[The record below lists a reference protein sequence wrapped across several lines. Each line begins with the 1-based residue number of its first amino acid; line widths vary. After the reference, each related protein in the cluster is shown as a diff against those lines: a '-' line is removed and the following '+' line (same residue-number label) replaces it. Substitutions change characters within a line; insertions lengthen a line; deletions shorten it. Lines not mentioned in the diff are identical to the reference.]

1 MNIESLAGRTTRLAS
16 WRGTYGWAARAALL
30 LGAAAALAACGD
42 ELPTPPK
49 VNLPADGPKSPAAA
63 INILPQGA
71 TFPAKIA
78 FATGMPQGKEA
89 RVQLYDAAH
98 NQMASFYAFS
108 GVDDFSA
115 GVNVAVGDVNG
126 DGWPDIIAGEG
137 VTTEAPGSQSLSQ
150 VSVWNGKTGVLMQTW
165 TPFGWFKAGIRVGA
179 ADLDLDGRAEILAC
193 TGEAVWGNKALALKL
208 GSTTPVDGSQI
219 SAYRPDGYA
228 MSHGCRIA
236 AGDVTGDGYPEMVA
250 NFDDWKYALL
260 VVRDLQKGKDV
271 LVRNPLGTYNHEADV
286 ALGDVN
292 GDKIADVMLSFRQDS
307 AVVRVF
313 DGSKVKPNA
322 SLVLLKELKPI
333 YYWQSTGVD
342 IAARDLNGDGIADLL
357 FKPTK
362 TMPFWTT
369 SAVGANAGPA
379 LTAVTGLFW
388 FVEPGNLYPGGPV
401 G

>member
-1 MNIESLAGRTTRLAS
+1 MHIYSMTRRAMRATS
-16 WRGTYGWAARAALL
+16 SRWAYGWARATLL
-30 LGAAAALAACGD
+30 VATATGLAACTD
-42 ELPTPPK
+42 DLATAPK
-49 VNLPADGPKSPAAA
+49 ANLPKEGPKSPAAV
-63 INILPQGA
+63 INILPPGT

-108 GVDDFSA
+108 SADDFSA

-137 VTTEAPGSQSLSQ
+137 VTTEAPGNQSLSQ
-150 VSVWNGKTGVLMQTW
+150 VSVWNGKTGALMQTW

-193 TGEAVWGNKALALKL
+193 TGEAVWGNRALALKL

-260 VVRDLQKGKDV
+260 VVRDVQRGKEV

-313 DGSKVKPNA
+313 DGSKVKANQP
-322 SLVLLKELKPI
+322 LVLLKELKPI
-333 YYWQSTGVD
+333 YYWQYTGVD
-342 IAARDLNGDGIADLL
+342 IAARDLNGDGIVDLL

>member
-1 MNIESLAGRTTRLAS
+1 MHNDSMTRRGVRVNPSRGYRWAPRAVFLAATAAS
-16 WRGTYGWAARAALL
+16 
-30 LGAAAALAACGD
+30 LAACAND
-42 ELPTPPK
+42 TPLQPK
-49 VNLPADGPKSPAAA
+49 ANVPKDGPKSPSAV
-63 INILPQGA
+63 IHIIPEGT

-78 FATGMPQGKEA
+78 FATGMPQGKDA

-108 GVDDFSA
+108 SADDFYA

-137 VTTEAPGSQSLSQ
+137 PTTEVPLPSGQSKL
-150 VSVWNGKTGVLMQTW
+150 SVWDGKTGTLLQTW
-165 TPFGWFKAGIRVGA
+165 SPFAGFKAGIRVGA
-179 ADLDLDGRAEILAC
+179 SDLDVDGKAEILAC
-193 TGEAVWGNKALALKL
+193 TGEAVWGNRALALKL
-208 GSTTPVDGSQI
+208 GSTSPMNGTQI

-228 MSHGCRIA
+228 MSHGCRVA
-236 AGDVTGDGYPEMVA
+236 AGDISGDGRPEIVA
-250 NFDDWKYALL
+250 NFDDWKYSLL
-260 VVRDLQKGKDV
+260 VVRDVEKGKDV
-271 LVRNPLGTYNHEADV
+271 LIRNPLGTYNHEADV

-313 DGSKVKPNA
+313 DGAKVKENA
-322 SLVLLKELKPI
+322 PLVLLKELKPI
-333 YYWQSTGVD
+333 YYWQYTGVD
-342 IAARDLNGDGIADLL
+342 IAARDLNGDGVVDLL

-369 SAVGANAGPA
+369 AAVGANAGPA
-379 LTAVTGLFW
+379 LTAVTALFW
-388 FVEPGNLYPGGPV
+388 FVEPGNFYPGGPV